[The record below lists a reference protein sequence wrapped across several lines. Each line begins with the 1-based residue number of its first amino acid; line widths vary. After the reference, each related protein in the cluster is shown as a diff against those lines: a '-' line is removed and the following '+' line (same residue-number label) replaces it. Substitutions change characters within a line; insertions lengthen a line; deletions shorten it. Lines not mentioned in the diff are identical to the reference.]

1 MFKHKKTAAFILS
14 ILICSSSIMSSAAY
28 IFAENESSVSE
39 ASDEE
44 TTADEET
51 TTAEQEGE
59 DDASITSG
67 DFVYTAP
74 SDTYADLH
82 DGNAICIVSYT
93 GDNME
98 VTFPETLDGKYVVT
112 IDANVFEGNSD
123 ILSIHLPA
131 SVVNVP
137 DIFSRCESLK
147 EITVAED
154 NPLYYAIDGV
164 LYSSRENTEPTIHCY
179 PQAKEGDSFTIP
191 DGITTMGTAAIYN
204 TKLSELNLPATL
216 DYVYN
221 HCISYN
227 EKLTSI
233 DFSQCTQ
240 LYEISDMAM
249 ASCPI
254 LSEVILPPAL
264 TYIGAAAFA
273 GCPSLEHIEFPET
286 LTTIGQ
292 NAFAATGMTQVTIPA
307 SVTDIGYCAFGYDEN
322 LEIMSNFTI
331 IGTYGSAAQSYC
343 TDSDEDY
350 EYANNFNFIDIN
362 DADAYLEASQLE
374 QLTYGDYTYAE
385 SEGEAFIMA
394 CTSAE
399 SVINVPAEI
408 NGLPVTRIYNA
419 AFFGN
424 LATEI
429 ILPDTVKEI
438 NQFAFYMCSNLK
450 KITLPASLV
459 TINDQAF
466 CDCAML
472 ESLEIP
478 GSCTTI
484 GEDVLLGCYSIKE
497 FTVGSGE
504 GGNYSAEN
512 GVLYNKDKTILLAYP
527 AAKTDETFKVGND
540 VKTIGASAFYGNTYI
555 KTVDLSS
562 VTVIEDYA
570 FEDCSSL
577 SKVTLSKDLEII
589 GICSFY
595 NCTSL
600 LKLRTYDKITEIGE
614 AAIGY
619 QYHES
624 ENSEDIIEGFKL
636 YSPKK
641 SVSEAYALINNI
653 DCSTNTIEL
662 FGANVELGFIYAI
675 CGIIAAAILAVIGI
689 FVSKSVKKK
698 KEEKETE
705 RIKAEVKN
713 KLNQKK
719 AAESDENSEGKD
731 SENESQ
737 TK

>member
-39 ASDEE
+39 ASEEE
-44 TTADEET
+44 TDVS
-51 TTAEQEGE
+51 EQEQE
-59 DDASITSG
+59 QKDDDDDAITSG
-67 DFVYTAP
+67 DFTYTAP
-74 SDTYADLH
+74 SSTYADLH

-93 GDNME
+93 GDNMD
-98 VTFPETLDGKYVVT
+98 VSFPETLDGKYVVT
-112 IDANVFEGNSD
+112 IDSNVFEGNSD

-137 DIFSRCESLK
+137 DIFSRCEKLK

-154 NPLYYAIDGV
+154 NPLYYTVDGI

-179 PQAKEGDSFTIP
+179 PQAKEGTSFTIP
-191 DGITTMGTAAIYN
+191 DGVTTIGTAAIYN
-204 TKLSELNLPATL
+204 TKLSELNLPATI
-216 DYVYN
+216 DYIYN
-221 HCISYN
+221 HGISYN
-227 EKLTSI
+227 ENLTSI
-233 DFSQCTQ
+233 DFSQCTE
-240 LYEISDMAM
+240 LYEIGDMVM
-249 ASCPI
+249 ASCPV

-273 GCPSLEHIEFPET
+273 NCMSLEKIELPET

-350 EYANNFNFIDIN
+350 DYANNFTFIRVEDSG
-362 DADAYLEASQLE
+362 AFEEAAQLE
-374 QLTYGDYTYAE
+374 QLAYGDYTYAE
-385 SEGEAFIMA
+385 SEGEAIIMA
-394 CTSAE
+394 CTSVE
-399 SVINVPAEI
+399 SVIEVPAEI

-438 NQFAFYMCSNLK
+438 NDFAFYMCSNLK
-450 KITLPASLV
+450 RITLSASLE
-459 TINDQAF
+459 TISSQAF

-478 GSCTTI
+478 GSCTSI
-484 GEDVLLGCYSIKE
+484 GDDAFLGCYSIKE

-504 GGNYSAEN
+504 GGSYSAEN

-527 AAKTDETFKVGND
+527 ASKTDESFKTGND
-540 VKTIGASAFYGNTYI
+540 VKTIGASAFYANTSI
-555 KTVDLSS
+555 KTIDLSS

-570 FEDCSSL
+570 FEDCTSL
-577 SKVTLSKDLEII
+577 SKVKLSKDLEKI
-589 GICSFY
+589 GTCSFY
-595 NCTSL
+595 NCKSL

-624 ENSEDIIEGFKL
+624 ENTEDIIEGFKL
-636 YSPKK
+636 YSPKE

-662 FGANVELGFIYAI
+662 FGANVELGFVYAI

-689 FVSKSVKKK
+689 FIGKNVKKK
-698 KEEKETE
+698 KSEKEAE
-705 RIKAEVKN
+705 RLKAEVQT
-713 KLNQKK
+713 KLSQKK
-719 AAESDENSEGKD
+719 NPEPDENVEGKD
-731 SENESQ
+731 SENESK